1 MFYSTPSGQGVIPFT
16 EFACKRCPY
25 NNRRCRG
32 PNGGSILS
40 AGASIGCLDP
50 KRQLDSYANLHWTH
64 VEPRGTPLPLPRL
77 PRFIPQ
83 IVKGLPRGI
92 DLPTDQVYG
101 VALSTLTDDRGR
113 IQFKTAGEL
122 RSALRLP
129 WNAKQL
135 LLGVDR
141 DEPLEAFWERSE
153 ENRYWSHLK
162 SLGFIAATSLTF
174 SVWGDDPRFD
184 QVYNQDRNEVSWEIL
199 NSIGIPAIP
208 FFFPSAPEDYDRVAE
223 WLQSKPSLSLVGL
236 FARYYTSV
244 TDLER
249 LLLDA
254 QKLCELVGH
263 PYRHMVVG
271 VASKEKIDLTRAL
284 LDDPIIVT
292 AQPFLKGLKAGAE
305 ADEQLSFA
313 KVRDKAR
320 REIIQTSLAR
330 YIAHFN

>member
-1 MFYSTPSGQGVIPFT
+1 
-16 EFACKRCPY
+16 
-25 NNRRCRG
+25 
-32 PNGGSILS
+32 
-40 AGASIGCLDP
+40 
-50 KRQLDSYANLHWTH
+50 
-64 VEPRGTPLPLPRL
+64 
-77 PRFIPQ
+77 
-83 IVKGLPRGI
+83 
-92 DLPTDQVYG
+92 
-101 VALSTLTDDRGR
+101 
-113 IQFKTAGEL
+113 
-122 RSALRLP
+122 
-129 WNAKQL
+129 
-135 LLGVDR
+135 
-141 DEPLEAFWERSE
+141 
-153 ENRYWSHLK
+153 
-162 SLGFIAATSLTF
+162 LTF